1 MSPTFPSDPAQAG
14 FFCLRGCGQNKST
27 RYSGNRISRGGIVL
41 GRKPK
46 LQETDVEQLRAL
58 VAQRPTASLDELT
71 NAFVLATGV
80 TVCAATIR
88 RALRSAGIVR
98 VVAKKSEGASSS
110 TTPAPRRYGY
120 REAHRDQGSAE
131 RYASCLTDAEWALA
145 QDLFEPPA
153 GGRGKPA
160 LYPRRRMV
168 DACCYVLRTGCAWR
182 LLPKSFPPW
191 DAVYKAFRR
200 WAAQDKFEIFHD
212 RLRAQWRERVARSA
226 APSAAVLDAQSTRT
240 SPQGGD
246 KGFDAGKKVKG
257 RKRNLVVDTLGLLLA
272 VLITPA
278 SVQDRDAAA
287 PVVAQ
292 ACAKHPSLKTLFV
305 DGAYSGGC
313 AERLREAHQIDVQVV
328 RHPAN
333 RTVGYRQAEQLPLFE
348 AATVRAFVP
357 LPKRW
362 IVERTHAWNERA
374 RRLIMHHDR
383 SMAVSTAWVWLA
395 ESRML
400 VRRISTSS

>member
-1 MSPTFPSDPAQAG
+1 MA
-14 FFCLRGCGQNKST
+14 
-27 RYSGNRISRGGIVL
+27 

-46 LQETDVEQLRAL
+46 LQAVELEQLREL
-58 VAQRPTASLDELT
+58 VVQRPTASLDELT
-71 NAFVLATGV
+71 ASFVAVSGIP
-80 TVCAATIR
+80 VCAATVR
-88 RALRSAGIVR
+88 RALHTAGVVRIVADR
-98 VVAKKSEGASSS
+98 TKASSPPS
-110 TTPAPRRYGY
+110 EAPPRRYGY
-120 REAHRDQGSAE
+120 RAAHRDAGDAQ
-131 RYASCLTDAEWALA
+131 RYASCMTEAEWALA
-145 QDLFEPPA
+145 QDLFELPR
-153 GGRGKPA
+153 GGRGKP
-160 LYPRRRMV
+160 PRYARRHMV

-200 WAAQDKFEIFHD
+200 WAAQGKFEVFHD
-212 RLRAQWRERVARSA
+212 RLRAQWRERLSRNV
-226 APSAAVLDAQSTRT
+226 APSAAVLDAQSTRS
-240 SPQGGD
+240 SPQGGE

-292 ACAKHPSLKTLFV
+292 ACAKHPSLKALFV
-305 DGAYSGGC
+305 DGAYGGQC
-313 AERLREAHQIDVQVV
+313 AEHLRLTHAIDVQVV

-333 RTVGYRQAEQLPLFE
+333 RSVGYRQIEQLPLFDT
-348 AATVRAFVP
+348 APTRGFVP

-362 IVERTHAWNERA
+362 VVERTHAWNERA
-374 RRLIMHHDR
+374 RRLIVHHDR
-383 SMAVSTAWVWLA
+383 SIDVSTAWVWFA

-400 VRRISTSS
+400 VRRITTTT

>member
-1 MSPTFPSDPAQAG
+1 MA
-14 FFCLRGCGQNKST
+14 
-27 RYSGNRISRGGIVL
+27 

-46 LQETDVEQLRAL
+46 LQATELEQLREL
-58 VAQRPTASLDELT
+58 VTQRPTASLDELT
-71 NAFVLATGV
+71 NGFVAATGIA
-80 TVCAATIR
+80 VCSATIR
-88 RALRSAGIVR
+88 RALRNAGVIR
-98 VVAKKSEGASSS
+98 VVADKGKALN
-110 TTPAPRRYGY
+110 PAPQGGPRRYGY
-120 REAHRDQGSAE
+120 RASHRDAGDAR

-145 QDLFEPPA
+145 QDLFELPS
-153 GGRGKPA
+153 GGRGKP
-160 LYPRRRMV
+160 PRYARRHMV

-200 WAAQDKFEIFHD
+200 WGAQGKFEAFHD
-212 RLRAQWRERVARSA
+212 RLRAQWRERLARNV
-226 APSAAVLDAQSTRT
+226 APSAAILDAQSTRS

-272 VLITPA
+272 VLVTPA

-287 PVVAQ
+287 PVVSQ
-292 ACAKHPSLKTLFV
+292 ACAKHPSLKALFV
-305 DGAYSGGC
+305 DGAYGGNC
-313 AERLREAHQIDVQVV
+313 AEHLRLTHGIDVQVV

-333 RTVGYRQAEQLPLFE
+333 RSVGYRQIEQLPLFE
-348 AATVRAFVP
+348 AALNRNFTP

-362 IVERTHAWNERA
+362 VVERTHAWNERA
-374 RRLIMHHDR
+374 RRLIMQHDR
-383 SMAVSTAWVWLA
+383 SIDVSTAWVWLA

-400 VRRISTSS
+400 VRRITTTV